1 MRNLSLINMTGLLA
15 LATIV
20 AGGEEKAKPTPASVV
35 AVPDADAQQ
44 ALDAFKEAF
53 KTKDVGARQ
62 TAVYDLHDVP
72 NDLVIQQLA
81 KLLKKGKPE
90 VRNVAAMALGG
101 QGHNTARAGKTLMS
115 SFERNYKHDLVIAA
129 TLDGWRELR
138 YLGYWPKLKKCLDDD
153 RNAVSIRAIDLI
165 GSNGDFRPI
174 FILMKMYKEAVP
186 KGSSWD
192 GGAEVTVDTGASGDT
207 DQKAAEAKYKSQNAG
222 AGGGGGGGGGGGKKN
237 MRNLAQALRRCM
249 KNLSGEDFDTFE
261 DFEDWLVENFVMVH
275 RTIATQEGKDPDAA
289 ERRAKGEL
297 PDFKAKVE
305 NRRRKAE
312 EAAERKAKQKAKKKN
327 T

>member
-1 MRNLSLINMTGLLA
+1 MRNLALISMTGLLA

-20 AGGEEKAKPTPASVV
+20 AGGEEQAKPEPAPVV
-35 AVPDADAQQ
+35 AVSDEDAQQ
-44 ALDAFKEAF
+44 ALGAFKEAF
-53 KTKDVGARQ
+53 KTKDVGAQQ

-115 SFERNYKHDLVIAA
+115 SFEVNYKHDLVIAA

-165 GSNGDFRPI
+165 GSNKDFRPI

-192 GGAEVTVDTGASGDT
+192 GGPEVTVDTGASGDT
-207 DQKAAEAKYKSQNAG
+207 DQKAAEAKYKS
-222 AGGGGGGGGGGGKKN
+222 
-237 MRNLAQALRRCM
+237 
-249 KNLSGEDFDTFE
+249 
-261 DFEDWLVENFVMVH
+261 
-275 RTIATQEGKDPDAA
+275 
-289 ERRAKGEL
+289 
-297 PDFKAKVE
+297 
-305 NRRRKAE
+305 
-312 EAAERKAKQKAKKKN
+312 
-327 T
+327 

>member
-115 SFERNYKHDLVIAA
+115 SFERTDLHPHEDVQ
-129 TLDGWRELR
+129 
-138 YLGYWPKLKKCLDDD
+138 
-153 RNAVSIRAIDLI
+153 
-165 GSNGDFRPI
+165 GS
-174 FILMKMYKEAVP
+174 
-186 KGSSWD
+186 
-192 GGAEVTVDTGASGDT
+192 GAEGQQLGRRSRGD
-207 DQKAAEAKYKSQNAG
+207 
-222 AGGGGGGGGGGGKKN
+222 
-237 MRNLAQALRRCM
+237 RRY
-249 KNLSGEDFDTFE
+249 
-261 DFEDWLVENFVMVH
+261 
-275 RTIATQEGKDPDAA
+275 
-289 ERRAKGEL
+289 RRVRGH
-297 PDFKAKVE
+297 
-305 NRRRKAE
+305 
-312 EAAERKAKQKAKKKN
+312 
-327 T
+327 